1 MTGGIIDA
9 RTTAL
14 EARVAVLEARNAEL
28 EAQVT
33 WLREHAAEEW
43 VSPET
48 YGREHEHPVVTIRVW
63 IKNGTLARSDWRH
76 EGSSVRIRRSAV
88 PAPRARTRPP
98 RDKRRS
104 KIEHRLGNGRPS

>member
-1 MTGGIIDA
+1 M
-9 RTTAL
+9 
-14 EARVAVLEARNAEL
+14 AVLEARNAEL

-63 IKNGTLARSDWRH
+63 IKNGTLAPGDWRH
-76 EGSSVRIRRSAV
+76 EGGSVRIRRSAV
-88 PAPRARTRPP
+88 PAPRPRTRPP
-98 RDKRRS
+98 RNKRRS
-104 KIEHRLGNGRPS
+104 GIEQRHESGRGK